1 MKITVAVTVKLA
13 VIVRVIDN
21 NNYDNRNDTNDACV
35 AGGGG
40 GAGLF
45 I

>member
-1 MKITVAVTVKLA
+1 MKITVTVTVKLS
-13 VIVRVIDN
+13 VIMRVIDN

-35 AGGGG
+35 ARGG
-40 GAGLF
+40 GLF